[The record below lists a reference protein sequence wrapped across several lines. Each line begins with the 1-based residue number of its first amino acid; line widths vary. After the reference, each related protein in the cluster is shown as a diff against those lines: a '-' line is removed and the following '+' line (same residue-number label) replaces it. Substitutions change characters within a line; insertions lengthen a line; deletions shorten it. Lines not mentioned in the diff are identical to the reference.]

1 MASYNEKYNSDDSVI
16 RHLIIGFLA
25 DLNNKV
31 YFYRQL
37 EENKR
42 VVIDVPFYYSITGDD
57 EFLRDAFLFQTPV
70 GPDCVPNK
78 AFADG
83 NYESIPRGVANL
95 TSIQIDSAKLVN
107 RRNRGQYTRLD
118 ENGAMQ
124 GYTAEFEMIPITMG
138 FDIEILVSSQL
149 DALKITE
156 MLVKKMYKSNYF
168 NVEVGHLNEGT
179 YKLASYYAM
188 PDDYTQERPI
198 EYSFDG
204 KNRYKITINI
214 ELNSFLPAFDL
225 GDGYDLSDVL
235 GISQGNID
243 NVDPN
248 MLGDNQGGTN
258 SPNEV
263 TGIRKKSAGNTEMHI
278 GNRMFEIRSTL
289 TDQNQSEFKRGLLTD
304 DVISYDKN
312 KPSI

>member
-37 EENKR
+37 EANRR

-57 EFLRDAFLFQTPV
+57 EFLRDAFLFSTPV

-78 AFADG
+78 AYADG

-95 TSIQIDSAKLVN
+95 TSIQIDSSKLVN

-118 ENGAMQ
+118 ENGSMQ
-124 GYTAEFEMIPITMG
+124 GYTAEFEMIPITME
-138 FDIEILVSSQL
+138 FDIEIIVSSQL

-188 PDDYTQERPI
+188 PDDYAQERPI
-198 EYSFDG
+198 EYTFDG
-204 KNRYKITINI
+204 KNKYKITMPV

-235 GISQGNID
+235 R
-243 NVDPN
+243 
-248 MLGDNQGGTN
+248 GDNQGEN
-258 SPNEV
+258 DPNAV

-278 GNRMFEIRSTL
+278 GNRMFEIIFTS
-289 TDQNQSEFKRGLLTD
+289 TDQNQTEFKRGLLTD
-304 DVISYDKN
+304 DVITYDKN
-312 KPSI
+312 KPSN